1 MEDARYLFLSCS
13 YFGSLWPLVRSW
25 IGFDGADH
33 CDILNHCAQIS
44 HYTGGLKARRS
55 FLQLIWLLTTWV
67 IWNERNHRI
76 FQHKENSIDQL
87 LDKVKFYSL
96 WWLKAHKVVFTF
108 GDHLWWSSP
117 MSCLCIG

>member
-1 MEDARYLFLSCS
+1 MEIATKIKKSVVDLTVIVLTLKKRRPLNRTVAEDEL
-13 YFGSLWPLVRSW
+13 GEWLWL
-25 IGFDGADH
+25 DGR
-33 CDILNHCAQIS
+33 C
-44 HYTGGLKARRS
+44 GLKARRS

-87 LDKVKFYSL
+87 LDKVKYYSL

-117 MSCLCIG
+117 MSCLGIG